1 MMLSIFLAEQC
12 CELTHVLDVSAHRV
26 EIARRNEYR
35 GILTETTSH
44 HNYYFLVVTFFLFY
58 FS

>member
-1 MMLSIFLAEQC
+1 MMSIFLAEQC
-12 CELTHVLDVSAHRV
+12 CELTNVLDVSAHRV

-35 GILTETTSH
+35 GILTETTS
-44 HNYYFLVVTFFLFY
+44 LLLFFGRNILFILF